1 MLVHVEVALT
11 LLSSPAGIQCTV
23 VSTERGNHAR
33 GALEALPAEEL
44 ARFDGVVAVGGDGL
58 FQETLNALLTLRC
71 APLLRPRHSKPVY
84 RVPGRR
90 PCWPGSDV
98 CGSACQDIATS
109 GAQPMLRS
117 HSQAIHIAMK
127 TKLCHHVH
135 VLSSCLACGR
145 QDANPQ

>member
-1 MLVHVEVALT
+1 
-11 LLSSPAGIQCTV
+11 V

-71 APLLRPRHSKPVY
+71 VPLSRWKMQTDGAISWGRPVQKGPNVLLTMRCTPLSTAN
-84 RVPGRR
+84 RVN
-90 PCWPGSDV
+90 
-98 CGSACQDIATS
+98 ACAWLVEMTAGQRARASSVTK

-117 HSQAIHIAMK
+117 RLGCRKDRTM
-127 TKLCHHVH
+127 
-135 VLSSCLACGR
+135 SSSTCA
-145 QDANPQ
+145 